1 MSANADYMAVFVTIN
16 NAGMMINAGVNVKT
30 WLIKLYAIK
39 GLFRILVTV
48 KVNMTN
54 LAMLVN
60 ILTMK
65 KASAG
70 KIS

>member
-16 NAGMMINAGVNVKT
+16 NTGMMINAGVNVKT